1 MNGPQTTPTAPT
13 APTGSTTSTTPT
25 ALTTAEAAARL
36 GTFTV
41 VDVRTPGEYASG
53 HLPGAHNVPLD
64 RLDEASAALTEAALR
79 RPLLIVCASGAR
91 SARGSARLADLEVP
105 AATLEGGTGAW
116 ATAGHPLERQAGAR
130 TPWPMER
137 QVRLAAGSLVVAGF
151 LAGLA
156 QPSAHWLSGLI
167 GAGLVFSGATN
178 TCGMAALLAR
188 LPHNRPGRDA
198 APFEETLTR
207 LTA

>member
-1 MNGPQTTPTAPT
+1 MNGSQTAPLP
-13 APTGSTTSTTPT
+13 PTS
-25 ALTTAEAAARL
+25 LTTAEAAARPD
-36 GTFTV
+36 GFTV

-53 HLPGAHNVPLD
+53 RLPGALNVPLD
-64 RLDEASAALTEAALR
+64 RLGEASAALTAAARR

-91 SARGSARLADLEVP
+91 SARGCARLADLGVA

-116 ATAGHPLERQAGAR
+116 AAAGHPLERGAGAR
-130 TPWPMER
+130 TPWPMDR

-156 QPSAHWLSGLI
+156 WPPAHWLSGLI

-188 LPHNRPGRDA
+188 LPLNRPGSDA
-198 APFEETLTR
+198 VPFEETLAR
-207 LTA
+207 LAG